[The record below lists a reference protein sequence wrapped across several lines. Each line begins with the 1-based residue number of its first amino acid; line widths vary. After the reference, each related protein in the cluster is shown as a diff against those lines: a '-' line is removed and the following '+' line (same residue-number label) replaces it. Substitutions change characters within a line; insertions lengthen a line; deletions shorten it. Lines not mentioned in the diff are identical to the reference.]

1 MSTKFSKF
9 EKVNESFTVSRY
21 ENGFM
26 IDMGGRDKDNDWLNT
41 KLICNTEEDLIK
53 LIKQYNAKPLAD

>member
-1 MSTKFSKF
+1 MSTKFEKF
-9 EKVNESFTVSRY
+9 VKVNESFTFNRY

-26 IDMGGRDKDNDWLNT
+26 VDMGGRDKDGDWINT
-41 KLICNTEEDLIK
+41 KLIFNTEEELIK

>member
-9 EKVNESFTVSRY
+9 EKVNESFSVNRY

-26 IDMGGRDKDNDWLNT
+26 VDMGGRDKDGDWLNT
-41 KLICNTEEDLIK
+41 KLICNTEEELIK